1 MSNMKLKATCTEEMS
16 NMKLKPC
23 PFCGGEAII
32 LNLLDTQYIGAIHEK
47 SCKMRPD
54 TWLLSDKSLD
64 TQIKAWNQ
72 RVYGDVEIKDETSMY
87 PNCMINYCFNDVKTT
102 RRIFKE
108 RIRSKYWYWRV
119 YYKIRKQNQKFA
131 RVVFSKKHSQ

>member
-1 MSNMKLKATCTEEMS
+1 MSNI
-16 NMKLKPC
+16 NLKPY
-23 PFCGGEAII
+23 PF
-32 LNLLDTQYIGAIHEK
+32 
-47 SCKMRPD
+47 
-54 TWLLSDKSLD
+54 
-64 TQIKAWNQ
+64 
-72 RVYGDVEIKDETSMY
+72 YGDVEIKDDTSMY

-131 RVVFSKKHSQ
+131 RVIFSKKHSQ

>member
-1 MSNMKLKATCTEEMS
+1 MS

-32 LNLLDTQYIGAIHEK
+32 LRLLEAKYIGAIHEK

-54 TWLLSDKSLD
+54 TWLLSDKSLN

-72 RVYGDVEIKDETSMY
+72 RVYDDVKIKDDTSMY
-87 PNCMINYCFNDVKTT
+87 PNCMINYCFNDVKIT
-102 RRIFKE
+102 RRVFKE

-131 RVVFSKKHSQ
+131 RVLFSRKHSH